1 LSLRGASPGRS
12 LAVLAIAIAVGIGS
26 VTPSFGIWPFTRKE
40 RDAVPDPVPYTID
53 FEFDGGTRRE
63 QRSIRSASNLYVL
76 RREPPSG
83 LVGLLSRARTD
94 VSRITA
100 ALYREALYAGE
111 VTIYVDG
118 RPLQSISPFDTVTAD
133 PVPIRVVVTTGEP
146 FTFGTIEASPLPPGE
161 TLKDTG
167 LVTGRPASSDAIV
180 AAETAIGNGW
190 RKLGHPLAA
199 VTQRDIIANH
209 ATRTL
214 SVSLDV
220 APGPVADF
228 GAVEVVGTDR
238 VNPRLVARRAGIDPG
253 DIYSS
258 DITARA
264 ERRLRDLGV
273 FESVRVITGDSLNP
287 DGSVPVTIEVSE
299 RKRHVVGFG
308 VAYDNVDGFGANAYW
323 MDRNLFGGAEQLR
336 FDAALSQNLADAF
349 DAPDYRLAA
358 TFTKPAVIGPMTDFT
373 LGAEAY
379 RQTTDAYQVT
389 AEKGKVGLTQEFSNT
404 LSGGLV
410 FDIESAK
417 VDNAIQREND
427 YLIATLT
434 GSLDWDRRDNRLNPT
449 KGFRNFFTAAP
460 AYSFKQEE
468 VFATFTNDFSIY
480 QAIDTDRRFVLAGRV
495 QGGVVTV
502 DDIRTVAPY
511 RRLYAGGPATVRG
524 YAYQSLAPRNAK
536 GDIIGGKSLFA
547 ASAELRYR
555 VSSAIGLAAFV
566 DAGNAFET
574 YYPQFD
580 KLKLGVGAGVRYL
593 TPVGPLRVDLAF
605 PLEPN
610 KDDSW
615 VALYV
620 GLGQSF

>member
-1 LSLRGASPGRS
+1 M
-12 LAVLAIAIAVGIGS
+12 GIGS

-53 FEFDGGTRRE
+53 FEFNGGTRRE
-63 QRSIRSASNLYVL
+63 QRSIRSASNLYAL

-83 LVGLLSRARTD
+83 LVGLLARARTD
-94 VSRITA
+94 VSRLTA

-111 VTIYVDG
+111 VAIYIDG
-118 RPLQSISPFDTVTAD
+118 RPLQTFSPFDTLTAD

-161 TLKDTG
+161 NLRDTG

-220 APGPVADF
+220 EPGPVADF
-228 GAVEVVGTDR
+228 GQVTVVGTTR
-238 VNPRLVARRAGIDPG
+238 VDPRLVERRAGIDPG

-287 DGSVPVTIEVSE
+287 DGTVPVTIEVSE

-308 VAYDNVDGFGANAYW
+308 IEYDNVDGFGANAYW

-336 FDAALSQNLADAF
+336 FDAAISQNLVDAF
-349 DAPDYRLAA
+349 DAPDYDLAV

-373 LGAEAY
+373 LGAQAY
-379 RQTTDAYQVT
+379 RESTDAYKVT
-389 AEKGKVGLTQEFSNT
+389 AQKGKVGLTQEFSRA

-410 FDIESAK
+410 LDIESAT
-417 VDNAIQREND
+417 VDDAIQREDD

-480 QAIDTDRRFVLAGRV
+480 QAVDADRRFVLAGRV
-495 QGGVVTV
+495 QGGIITV
-502 DDIRTVAPY
+502 DDIKTVAPY
-511 RRLYAGGPATVRG
+511 RRLYAGGPSTVRG
-524 YAYQSLAPRNAK
+524 YAYQSLAPRNTK
-536 GDIIGGKSLFA
+536 GDIIGGRSMFA

-555 VSSAIGLAAFV
+555 VNASIGLAAFV
-566 DAGNAFET
+566 DAGNAFDT
-574 YYPQFD
+574 YHPEFD